1 MSAEARCVWLCARV
15 HQQCPLQRRVADKTA
30 PVAPRPG
37 DPRSLGAHTQLIHPP
52 QPPSRVC
59 IPDHGRRE
67 FEIEQLRRDKKSLTH
82 ELELKAQLKDSE
94 LNLMREMLSGFKEE
108 REVTFQRMA
117 SLEQQKETLQK
128 EAERAL
134 ELDQKLKDA
143 NAEVAELHEALK
155 ELEEELTMKME
166 EQLASLRSTHG
177 LLRGRA
183 SKEES
188 EDGGDGCCRTQYQR
202 VESNADT
209 AQNHR
214 TKCIYAEHT
223 SPPPLCAPNPARTLT
238 HGYMHMQT
246 QNAKNYKTK
255 SLV

>member
-1 MSAEARCVWLCARV
+1 MDGDGEVGGEAPRSTTAEMSAEARCVWLCARAQ
-15 HQQCPLQRRVADKTA
+15 QQCPLQRCVADKTA
-30 PVAPRPG
+30 PVAPRAG

-59 IPDHGRRE
+59 IPNLGRRE

-134 ELDQKLKDA
+134 ELDLKLKGA

-166 EQLASLRSTHG
+166 EQLASLRSAHG

-183 SKEES
+183 SKEKRVRMMVI
-188 EDGGDGCCRTQYQR
+188 DAAAHNIGGLRATQTPRRT
-202 VESNADT
+202 T
-209 AQNHR
+209 
-214 TKCIYAEHT
+214 CIYAEHARGHR
-223 SPPPLCAPNPARTLT
+223 LCERPTLPAP
-238 HGYMHMQT
+238 
-246 QNAKNYKTK
+246 
-255 SLV
+255 